1 MKSTLRLFSPSDGNK
16 LTTDWD
22 LENPPVFSPK
32 GSVDDHIVVVFDT
45 NVLLKLYDLMP
56 GDFAEFTDLL
66 QTLQDGNYLFI
77 PDEVVRE
84 FWKNRPGRIAT
95 AQAEYEAVI
104 SRLSGARGQLRSALD
119 AWAALHMSLDSEE
132 SESETALD
140 NLEGHTATSKRLF
153 DSIDSLMEKATKA
166 KSDLP
171 ASLPTTRDSD
181 VVVPQDKVVEALS
194 HAFDGV
200 VGAPPTQQDRA
211 RLYAEA
217 VEAGRLNRA
226 PGRTDLASLSPG
238 ELGDFLIWKQMLD
251 YAEADPRQDLKMI
264 LVTRERKLDWW
275 RTTNPKADETEPKRK
290 SAADSNSKNSPG
302 EKDQA
307 AKGAE
312 EKQDSKKN
320 GAEKRRHLVGAHRHL
335 IEDYLDVKPGG
346 MIYVWEPQDLFDAFQ
361 KG

>member
-1 MKSTLRLFSPSDGNK
+1 MSSWP
-16 LTTDWD
+16 TTTA
-22 LENPPVFSPK
+22 S
-32 GSVDDHIVVVFDT
+32 SSC
-45 NVLLKLYDLMP
+45 
-56 GDFAEFTDLL
+56 
-66 QTLQDGNYLFI
+66 
-77 PDEVVRE
+77 
-84 FWKNRPGRIAT
+84 RPRW
-95 AQAEYEAVI
+95 QAGH
-104 SRLSGARGQLRSALD
+104 SRLQLRA
-119 AWAALHMSLDSEE
+119 
-132 SESETALD
+132 
-140 NLEGHTATSKRLF
+140 
-153 DSIDSLMEKATKA
+153 KATKA